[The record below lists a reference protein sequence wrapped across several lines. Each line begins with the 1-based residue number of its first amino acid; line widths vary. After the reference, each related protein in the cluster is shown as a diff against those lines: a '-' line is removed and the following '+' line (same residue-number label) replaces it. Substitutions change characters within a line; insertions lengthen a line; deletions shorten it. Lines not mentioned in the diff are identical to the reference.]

1 MPVTDVPVGAGE
13 QPAGPPDADAR
24 RDPPGI
30 AVLVVDDEIRLAAEI
45 ADALTDEGHVVHM
58 AGSGR
63 EALEVL
69 GRHPEIGVMISDIRM
84 PDMDGLDLTRSVLAG
99 RDDGRALEVILITGH
114 ATVEDAIA
122 AVRMGAFDFVRKPF
136 RLRDLFDA
144 TARAQGRALGRRRIG
159 ATAPPISARDGGDL
173 TGSLPLLQGLMHE
186 LRTPLVPV
194 LGFAELLETPR
205 YGAEVREFAG
215 HVRAGAV
222 LMLESVNDLL
232 VLAEIERGDRPI
244 ADAAFDLRE
253 LLGRVA
259 ADAAL
264 PAGDAGV
271 TVAVAGEG
279 TQACHGDQELLRR
292 ALRVLLHIAIHRT
305 PRGSAIQLSG
315 QATEAGVALEV
326 MVARGGRPATQPGPI
341 EDLEGTA
348 RQVAPLGLRLAQAV
362 AALHGGALALTA
374 DPAAI
379 YRARLSLG
387 VDPAGR

>member
-1 MPVTDVPVGAGE
+1 MPVPDAPVGAGE
-13 QPAGPPDADAR
+13 MPAGPPDADGR
-24 RDPPGI
+24 RDPPGM

-45 ADALTDEGHVVHM
+45 ADALSDEGHVVHL

-63 EALEVL
+63 AALDL
-69 GRHPEIGVMISDIRM
+69 LARHPEIGVMISDIRM
-84 PDMDGLDLTRSVLAG
+84 PDMDGLELTRSVLAG

-122 AVRMGAFDFVRKPF
+122 AVRIGAFDFVRKPF

-144 TARAQGRALGRRRIG
+144 TARAKGRALGRRRIG
-159 ATAPPISARDGGDL
+159 ATAPPIAARDGGDL

-194 LGFAELLETPR
+194 LGFAELLEMPR

-232 VLAEIERGDRPI
+232 VLAEIERGGRT
-244 ADAAFDLRE
+244 AATGAFDLRE
-253 LLGRVA
+253 MLGRVA
-259 ADAAL
+259 ADAAM
-264 PAGDAGV
+264 PAGAAGV
-271 TVAVAGEG
+271 TVSLDGGDTKAW
-279 TQACHGDQELLRR
+279 HGDPELLRR
-292 ALRVLLHIAIHRT
+292 ALRVLLHVAIHRT

-315 QATEAGVALEV
+315 QATEAGAVLEV
-326 MVARGGRPATQPGPI
+326 VVARGGRPAAQPGAV

-374 DPAAI
+374 DAMAI

-387 VDPAGR
+387 AGPANG